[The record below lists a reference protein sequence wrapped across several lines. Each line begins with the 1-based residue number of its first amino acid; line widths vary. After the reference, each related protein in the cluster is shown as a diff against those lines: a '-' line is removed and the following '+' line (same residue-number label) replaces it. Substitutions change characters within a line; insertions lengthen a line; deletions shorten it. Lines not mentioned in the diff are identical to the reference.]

1 MSLFCLVVVLGG
13 GCSAL
18 FAHTQHPLNPKNT
31 PTHQTKQNKTKQN
44 KTKSDV
50 SDNPKLTTVPACI
63 SRLTSLHRLD
73 LHSCNLEVVPPE
85 VGALTGLRQVSLHF
99 NRCVVQYA
107 V

>member
-13 GCSAL
+13 GARPCL
-18 FAHTQHPLNPKNT
+18 HTPNT
-31 PTHQTKQNKTKQN
+31 PSTQKTPQHTKQNKTKQN